1 MHKKVKFPTFKN
13 IVRILPD
20 VLKKTEF
27 SQEVQGNYIGALV
40 TRVKSMANGI
50 CGHIFCEKEIADSDL
65 FDRNVIIDIS
75 RLGSSETKSLI
86 MGMLIIRLQ
95 EYRMMKN
102 KDMNNKLRHVTL
114 LEEAHHLLKTAGGVP
129 SMEGVNLKAMS
140 VEILTNAIAE
150 MRTYGESFIIADQS
164 PMIMDRAVIRNTNTK
179 VIFKLP
185 DEDDRRIVGKAVGL
199 TELQI
204 NEISRLE
211 TGVSVIYQGNWL
223 SPVLCKVSYYDE
235 LSISHIF
242 IIGLL

>member
-1 MHKKVKFPTFKN
+1 
-13 IVRILPD
+13 
-20 VLKKTEF
+20 
-27 SQEVQGNYIGALV
+27 
-40 TRVKSMANGI
+40 
-50 CGHIFCEKEIADSDL
+50 
-65 FDRNVIIDIS
+65 
-75 RLGSSETKSLI
+75 
-86 MGMLIIRLQ
+86 
-95 EYRMMKN
+95 
-102 KDMNNKLRHVTL
+102 
-114 LEEAHHLLKTAGGVP
+114 
-129 SMEGVNLKAMS
+129 
-140 VEILTNAIAE
+140 

-235 LSISHIF
+235 LKYQPYIYNRPF
-242 IIGLL
+242 IKIEE